1 MNHNTKYWN
10 GNIYICECGKEY
22 SKSQSLNAH
31 FSHCEIHSNIMGR
44 LHNRDYNHPN
54 KGKMIGWDNKSVE
67 ELNDIRIKVNLSRRN
82 NLLNGITI
90 HNWHNKKHT
99 EETKEKIRKAAL
111 ENISN
116 KFGGI
121 QANFSVKAC
130 EYIDNLN
137 KSNNWNLQHALN
149 GGEVRI
155 GNYFVDGYDEKLK
168 IIFEYDEQKHYKD
181 YINNVLKEKDVLR
194 QNKILG
200 ILGEGW
206 SFYRYNEKIDKFY
219 KII

>member
-54 KGKMIGWDNKSVE
+54 KWKMIGWDNKSVE
-67 ELNDIRIKVNLSRRN
+67 ELNKIHKKSGKTLSEN
-82 NLLNGITI
+82 ITNGII
-90 HNWHNKKHT
+90 KSYWKGKKHT
-99 EETKEKIRKAAL
+99 EASKEKIRKAAL

-130 EYIDNLN
+130 KYIDNLN
-137 KSNNWNLQHALN
+137 KSNNWNLRHALN

-194 QNKILG
+194 QNKILE
-200 ILGEGW
+200 ILGGGW